1 MKKYLFILL
10 MLPLI
15 SYSQIEFCE
24 HLSNENFPAL
34 KENINSIFVEYNLD
48 PLGQSNLGTKFV
60 EIDSVMKLLN
70 RKECIDTVYYKGSRG
85 IIMESIPQQTDIIL
99 VNKLDGFENK
109 YIVRLIFR
117 NYTQVVFF
125 REWKYE

>member
-15 SYSQIEFCE
+15 SFSQIEFCG
-24 HLSNENFPAL
+24 HLSNDDFPAL
-34 KENINSIFVEYNLD
+34 TENINSIFVEYNLD

-60 EIDSVMKLLN
+60 EIDSVMKLLS
-70 RKECIDTVYYKGSRG
+70 RKKCIDTVYYRYSKGW
-85 IIMESIPQQTDIIL
+85 IMETNPPMIDIIL
-99 VNKLDGFENK
+99 VNTIDGLENK
-109 YIVRLIFR
+109 YIVRLIFK

-125 REWKYE
+125 RRWKYE